1 MPPSPWLS
9 ARMMS
14 NAYLM
19 EMTTISDQKIS
30 DTIPSTASGATVSPE
45 LEALRVTLTV

>member
-9 ARMMS
+9 ARMIRI
-14 NAYLM
+14 AYLI

-30 DTIPSTASGATVSPE
+30 DTMPMTDSGVTCPFGLAALAATLSV
-45 LEALRVTLTV
+45 

>member
-9 ARMMS
+9 ARMIRI
-14 NAYLM
+14 AYLM

-30 DTIPSTASGATVSPE
+30 DTIPSTASGATVPAG
-45 LEALRVTLTV
+45 LATFAATLSV